1 MNRSSL
7 VPPLSPGE
15 QNRLWM
21 RRGFVAGLLLL
32 GFAAT
37 CLLDRTAYHALRID
51 GWSAGLGTK
60 DWAQMLRAGG
70 YWPVWLIAG
79 LMIDLAASA
88 TQRERV
94 RKLGARLL
102 LSAAAGGLL
111 AEMMKVIIRRHR
123 PSVTND
129 GQHVFDWFSPTVDG
143 RGLGLASSHA
153 GVAFGAAFVLWRW
166 SPRAGVVAML
176 LALGCS
182 MTRLWAGAHF
192 VSDVYAAAVLAWVG
206 ARVVWSMVERM
217 TLDGNNPAK

>member
-1 MNRSSL
+1 MKPSSL
-7 VPPLSPGE
+7 MPPLSPGE
-15 QNRLWM
+15 QSRLWK
-21 RRGFVAGLLLL
+21 RRGVAAVLLLL

-37 CLLDRTAYHALRID
+37 CMIDRTVYHATRIE
-51 GWSAGLGTK
+51 GWSAGLGSK
-60 DWAQMLRAGG
+60 DWAQMLRAAG

-79 LMIDLAASA
+79 LMIDLAVSA
-88 TQRERV
+88 TQRARV
-94 RKLGARLL
+94 RRLGARLL

-111 AEMMKVIIRRHR
+111 AELMKVIIRRHR
-123 PSVTND
+123 PSLTND
-129 GQHVFDWFSPTVDG
+129 GQHVFDWFSASVEG

-192 VSDVYAAAVLAWVG
+192 VSDVYAAAVLAWIG
-206 ARVVWSMVERM
+206 ARLMWQIVDRVV
-217 TLDGNNPAK
+217 DGPR